1 MQPHT
6 SWPVALQG
14 VKPALEGAA
23 STTPVTSLRAR
34 RRLSAASPLVAAP
47 SSSDEGTVAADASS
61 AADSDSDGD
70 APGSAAA
77 AAAERNAAVQTSSAK
92 LKRAADVVED
102 ASNCSSDSCGTDENM
117 APGSGD
123 LPAAAGNS
131 AAKSARRCPPGASRK
146 WRDVSS
152 Y

>member
-1 MQPHT
+1 MQPHI

-23 STTPVTSLRAR
+23 STTPVTSLRTR

-61 AADSDSDGD
+61 VADSDSDGD
-70 APGSAAA
+70 APGAAA

-102 ASNCSSDSCGTDENM
+102 ASNCSSDSRGTDENM
-117 APGSGD
+117 APGGSGD